1 MKRLLYLLVALL
13 FLFPLCLGVSKANV
27 RFVIN
32 GNGVPEAH
40 AHLPGGAHAPGGG
53 VCAGWIGLRVEGN
66 PFHGW
71 PVKFHEGDW
80 NTISTW
86 WCDPDYFPGY
96 THWGIDIARRDW
108 DESIDGAEVVS
119 TAIVARVK
127 RAGYSNPPRWNS
139 GMGNFVQ
146 IEAWLPTYNNPDCSF
161 ASVVD
166 PFAGGMVDLQEGE
179 LEQFAQEDWDAGQFE
194 QCWYGT
200 GWVATYMHL
209 KDIAVEPGQLVFY
222 GDVLGHVDN
231 TGNSTGSHLH
241 YQINMPGADGGRG
254 QAVDPAPTMA
264 DTYSD
269 ALREVRKGNR

>member
-1 MKRLLYLLVALL
+1 M
-13 FLFPLCLGVSKANV
+13 
-27 RFVIN
+27 
-32 GNGVPEAH
+32 
-40 AHLPGGAHAPGGG
+40 
-53 VCAGWIGLRVEGN
+53 
-66 PFHGW
+66 
-71 PVKFHEGDW
+71 
-80 NTISTW
+80 
-86 WCDPDYFPGY
+86 
-96 THWGIDIARRDW
+96 
-108 DESIDGAEVVS
+108 
-119 TAIVARVK
+119 
-127 RAGYSNPPRWNS
+127 
-139 GMGNFVQ
+139 
-146 IEAWLPTYNNPDCSF
+146 
-161 ASVVD
+161 
-166 PFAGGMVDLQEGE
+166 DLQEGE